1 MQQPSAVTVGFIR
14 VISEACILIV
24 IFCLMIFHSFSAIAT
39 KTSLGD
45 HLLLETLSGGLI
57 MARSASSRRYPMTT
71 SFLCLARSMTSKKFS
86 SSSSRRYRSD
96 CRICSSFPCRRVQM
110 QGKRLAML
118 MQKPDKSAYCRLFET
133 EENMYVYSGKIV
145 RYSYKI
151 LFSGGNDL

>member
-24 IFCLMIFHSFSAIAT
+24 IYCLMIFHSFSAIAT

-96 CRICSSFPCRRVQM
+96 CRICSSFPCRTVQM
-110 QGKRLAML
+110 QGNRLAML
-118 MQKPDKSAYCRLFET
+118 LHKPGESAYCSHFEP
-133 EENMYVYSGKIV
+133 EESMYVHSGKLV
-145 RYSYKI
+145 SI
-151 LFSGGNDL
+151 LTKFSFSGGNDL